1 MEKDEQRVYLKQADR
16 IEITTLVDGYTE
28 IFMQGTDLVKR
39 HPLIREGDLGL
50 PLLAEHGLSWLV
62 DLYEGSNHHQILLDA
77 GWTDIPIPYNIR
89 NMGINL
95 DKVEAVVLSH
105 GHIDHWGG
113 IYGLYRNDL
122 VSKQAPFIAH
132 PDTFYRRLI
141 KLPNGTSF
149 MMPYKLN
156 KWALNGLGVTIQEN
170 KKPLLLADGLA
181 LVTGE
186 VERVTDF
193 ELSLPEQ
200 WKYENGELKPDPD
213 TWDDQGLIF
222 DIKKK
227 GLVVLQSCSHSGI
240 INNIQYAK
248 KLTGQ
253 NTLYAVMGGFH
264 LGGHWQS
271 RTPATIAEIKKER
284 PALVMATHCTGWD
297 SIRQFEKEMPDAFA
311 PNAVGSKICL

>member
-1 MEKDEQRVYLKQADR
+1 MEKDEQRVNLKQADR
-16 IEITTLVDGYTE
+16 IEITTLSDSYTE
-28 IFMQGTDLVKR
+28 IFMQGTDFVKR
-39 HPLIREGDLGL
+39 NPLIREGDVCL
-50 PLLAEHGLSWLV
+50 PLLAEHGLSWLI

-77 GWTDIPIPYNIR
+77 GWTNIPVSYNIR

-105 GHIDHWGG
+105 GHIDHCGG
-113 IYGLYRNDL
+113 LYGLYRDGVIPKEAL
-122 VSKQAPFIAH
+122 FIAH
-132 PDTFYRRLI
+132 PDAFNRRLI
-141 KLPNGTSF
+141 KLPNGTNF
-149 MMPYKLN
+149 MMPHMN
-156 KWALNGLGVTIQEN
+156 RFQLNGLGVTIQEN
-170 KKPLLLADGLA
+170 KRPFFLADGLA

-193 ELSLPEQ
+193 ELALPEQ
-200 WKYENGELKPDPD
+200 WKYEDGELKPDPD
-213 TWDDQGLIF
+213 TWDDQALIF
-222 DIKKK
+222 DVKNK

-240 INNIQYAK
+240 INNIQYGK

-253 NTLYAVMGGFH
+253 NTVYAVMGGFH

-271 RTPATIAEIKKER
+271 RTPATIAELKKER
-284 PALVMATHCTGWD
+284 PALVVATHCTGWD